1 VTTQDQDLEPRV
13 GESLVTTIKRLVEQ
27 AAPNGVTM
35 RDLQPQ
41 LETTP
46 PTSIAATLSQL
57 RGNRAETGIIR
68 IGPGEYAYR
77 PDNLEADTGDMAPPS
92 RGLKG
97 TVIEVLK
104 ASGKPMG
111 SAAVGEALQDQFNM
125 ETSTKQI
132 NQALTSLVRDNPHVE
147 RVATGVY
154 FWNPQAA
161 TNNNAFLTEAIPDA
175 ALEEGT
181 GLKIVART
189 QDGNRI
195 AVDEKGVA
203 WSITIKIES
212 KLL

>member
-1 VTTQDQDLEPRV
+1 MTDTDREPRQ
-13 GESLVTTIKRLVEQ
+13 GESLSSTIKRLVEA
-27 AAPNGVTM
+27 AAPEGVTM

-57 RGNRAETGIIR
+57 RGNRHETGIIR

-77 PDNLEADTGDMAPPS
+77 PDNLEADTGDAAPPVN
-92 RGLKG
+92 RGVKA
-97 TVIEVLK
+97 TVLEVLK
-104 ASGKPMG
+104 GSSKPLG
-111 SAAVGEALQDQFNM
+111 SPGIDEILKAEFGIEY
-125 ETSTKQI
+125 ETRQI
-132 NQALTSLVRDNPHVE
+132 NQALTSLVRDDPHVE

-154 FWNPQAA
+154 FYNHQASV
-161 TNNNAFLTEAIPDA
+161 NNSDFLTEAIPDA

-189 QDGNRI
+189 QDGKRI

-203 WSITIKIES
+203 WGITIKIES